1 MLKCN
6 MELRKVGKE
15 ERKGGGK
22 REETRKEGMKV
33 KEEGR
38 KEGEEVSIHGRGNQ
52 VSGKHGS

>member
-1 MLKCN
+1 L
-6 MELRKVGKE
+6 
-15 ERKGGGK
+15 K